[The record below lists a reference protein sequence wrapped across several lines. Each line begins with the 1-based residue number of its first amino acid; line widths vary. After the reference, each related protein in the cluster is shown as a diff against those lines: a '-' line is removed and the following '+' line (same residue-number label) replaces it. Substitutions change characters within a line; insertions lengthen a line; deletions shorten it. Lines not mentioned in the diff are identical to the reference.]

1 MRRFLG
7 TVEKFAVLDPAKV
20 AAVVEWITAI
30 PFEDWGQQ
38 KPPGVL
44 PLKPAMMS
52 NHTWHN
58 FGAVLDP
65 LVNDILGQHFPGC
78 IAQQRMLSVVM
89 PGDEIPRHR
98 DDQCPE
104 WVERVHIPLTTNAL
118 ASFVCDDGAH
128 FMEVGC
134 AYRVNT
140 EGFHAVYNRGDTPRV
155 HFMFDVRLA

>member
-7 TVEKFAVLDPAKV
+7 TVEKFAVLDPVKI

-38 KPPGVL
+38 KPHGVL

-52 NHTWHN
+52 NHTWHG
-58 FGAVLDP
+58 FGEALDP
-65 LVNDILGQHFPGC
+65 IVNDILVHYPDC
-78 IAQQRMLSVVM
+78 IAQQRMLSAVM
-89 PGDEIPRHR
+89 PGDDIPRHT

-104 WVERVHIPLTTNAL
+104 WVERVHVPLLTNKDA
-118 ASFVCDDGAH
+118 AFVCDDGPH
-128 FMEVGC
+128 FMEVGA

-140 EGFHAVYNRGDTPRV
+140 EAYHAVYNRGETPRV
-155 HFMFDVRLA
+155 HFMFDVRGK